1 MQVFF
6 KLWRKKPKIK
16 VMKKD
21 LYQLRRRNKAI
32 HERYEELIRN
42 GMPFMLA
49 YEQTGEDFYLS
60 EETIRKIIN
69 RK

>member
-1 MQVFF
+1 
-6 KLWRKKPKIK
+6 
-16 VMKKD
+16 MKKD

-42 GMPFMLA
+42 GIPFMLA